1 MMVEFHWRLPTHGDR
16 ADVSLPHDTR
26 GDWGPLNAGN
36 QAPGLVQG
44 QPDGIPYHDHLLEIA
59 RAAELAGFDGGL
71 VPSFPNTDDPWVI
84 SAAIARRTKAFK
96 FMIAFQPAWID
107 PAYAAKAAAS
117 LQRLSGGRL
126 NFNIITGG
134 GGPSQ
139 LWWGDRIAHDD
150 RYNRTT
156 EFLDVFKGLWE
167 GKPFSYQG
175 KFFQLD
181 NAQLPAP
188 LAGQAFPSLYF
199 AGSSN
204 AALEAQGK
212 HADFNLTHMEP
223 LESLRIK
230 FDRVRE
236 LASKEGRKVKPAVR
250 FNILARETEEE
261 AWDEVRR
268 AWANVD
274 WDERDRQLK
283 ARGRGD
289 GIGSP
294 LPPHLIP
301 SRDKDPKDLQ
311 IDGFFSGLGVL
322 GGQGTPLG
330 VVGSYETAAERID
343 TLINLG
349 VEGFILAGSP
359 HLEEAYRIGEE
370 VIPLVR
376 GRKAQCAAAAE

>member
-1 MMVEFHWRLPTHGDR
+1 MVEFHWRLPTHGDR
-16 ADVSLPHDTR
+16 ADVSLAHDTR
-26 GDWGPLNAGN
+26 GDWGPLKAGN

-84 SAAIARRTKAFK
+84 SAAIARRTKSFK

-156 EFLDVFKGLWE
+156 EFLDVFKGLWD

-212 HADFNLTHMEP
+212 HAIST
-223 LESLRIK
+223 
-230 FDRVRE
+230 
-236 LASKEGRKVKPAVR
+236 
-250 FNILARETEEE
+250 
-261 AWDEVRR
+261 
-268 AWANVD
+268 
-274 WDERDRQLK
+274 
-283 ARGRGD
+283 
-289 GIGSP
+289 
-294 LPPHLIP
+294 
-301 SRDKDPKDLQ
+301 
-311 IDGFFSGLGVL
+311 
-322 GGQGTPLG
+322 
-330 VVGSYETAAERID
+330 
-343 TLINLG
+343 
-349 VEGFILAGSP
+349 
-359 HLEEAYRIGEE
+359 
-370 VIPLVR
+370 
-376 GRKAQCAAAAE
+376 